1 MAVKMDPMS
10 KHGGGTMYGCLTNQ
24 YERNFLLEAA
34 LNDLRFKELHP
45 PKIKFS
51 AGSRTTKANEARLRA
66 TRRFLSTLRAK
77 EEPSFDLR
85 PKLGKIAQYYPS
97 NEVAKVLND

>member
-1 MAVKMDPMS
+1 MDPMA

-34 LNDLRFKELHP
+34 LNDLRYKERHP

-51 AGSRTTKANEARLRA
+51 AGSRTTKANEARLHA
-66 TRRFLSTLRAK
+66 TRRFLSTLKARDEASL
-77 EEPSFDLR
+77 E
-85 PKLGKIAQYYPS
+85 PKL
-97 NEVAKVLND
+97 